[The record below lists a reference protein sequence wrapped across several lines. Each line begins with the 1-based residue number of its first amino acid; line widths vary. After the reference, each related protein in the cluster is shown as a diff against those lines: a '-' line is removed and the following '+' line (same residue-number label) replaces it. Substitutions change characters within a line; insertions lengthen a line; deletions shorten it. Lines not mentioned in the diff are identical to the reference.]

1 MYNLRVRIPAGLWVI
16 LVGALVALAA
26 LAWPTTAQA
35 PSRGSLFIVET
46 ELGSFT
52 IQLNADAY
60 PDSAREFVNRV
71 DMGYYSGAVIA
82 RRPDGRLVQLGTQ
95 RLDGPAPQCS
105 FTPEHGGDSLEAY
118 SLAWALQRNSDA
130 AGYAFF
136 ITLED
141 CLDLSG
147 YTAFAS
153 VVAGQDVVEN
163 LRPGDAILNIREQY
177 KRRGR
182 P

>member
-1 MYNLRVRIPAGLWVI
+1 MYNLCVRIPAGRW
-16 LVGALVALAA
+16 LVTLGALLALAA
-26 LAWPTTAQA
+26 FALPLAAQA
-35 PSRGSLFIVET
+35 PGRGSAFICET

-52 IQLNADAY
+52 IQLHADTC
-60 PDSAREFVNRV
+60 PDSAREFANRAGQG
-71 DMGYYSGAVIA
+71 DYTGAVIA
-82 RRPDGRLVQLGTQ
+82 RRPGGRLVQLGSA
-95 RLDGPAPQCS
+95 RLDGPAPKCS
-105 FTPEHGGDSLEAY
+105 FTPEPGGDSLPAG
-118 SLAWALQRNSDA
+118 SVAWALPRGGGA

-153 VVAGQDVVEN
+153 VVEGQDVVDK
-163 LRPGDAILNIREQY
+163 LRPGDAILSIREQY